1 MGAGQGWS
9 WGYRYIS
16 ILQIALTAV
25 LVFSL
30 PLWKTRTAQDTEE
43 TTEGDGPRKPLGIRG
58 VLAIRGAR
66 EILVMFFCYCA
77 LESTAMLW
85 ASSYMVLGKGI
96 DKTTAAMWG
105 SLFCIGITSGVSQ
118 ADSSP

>member
-1 MGAGQGWS
+1 MRCLARHIMAYALGAGQGWS

-43 TTEGDGPRKPLGIRG
+43 TTEGDGP
-58 VLAIRGAR
+58 A
-66 EILVMFFCYCA
+66 
-77 LESTAMLW
+77 
-85 ASSYMVLGKGI
+85 
-96 DKTTAAMWG
+96 
-105 SLFCIGITSGVSQ
+105 
-118 ADSSP
+118 